1 MVYYNTGIEG
11 REERKNPVAARLA
24 LFIAPVAPFVNTFAP
39 FANTFALV
47 INLIA
52 RFIV

>member
-24 LFIAPVAPFVNTFAP
+24 LFIAPVAPF
-39 FANTFALV
+39 ANTFALV